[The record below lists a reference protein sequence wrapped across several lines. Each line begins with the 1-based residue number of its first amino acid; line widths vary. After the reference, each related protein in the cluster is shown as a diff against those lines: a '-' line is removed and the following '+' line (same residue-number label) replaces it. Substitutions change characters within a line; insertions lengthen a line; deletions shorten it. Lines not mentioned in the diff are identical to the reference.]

1 MSTITPSLVRDV
13 SSRATCLYSMEDIE
27 TALAKM
33 AKVIHNDLQD
43 ENPVVLCV
51 LIGGI
56 VLTGNLLTLL
66 DFPLQVDYINASR
79 YNDTTRG
86 SVLELLVEPRKSLQ
100 GKTVLV
106 VDDILDHGITLA
118 GIVKYCY
125 EHGAANVKT
134 AVLVEK
140 QLQRP
145 KEGLQ
150 KADYSALEVE
160 NRYIYG
166 YGMDYHGYLRNAPGI
181 YVVADEDEGSD

>member
-1 MSTITPSLVRDV
+1 MPTITPAQIRTV
-13 SSRATCLYSMEDIE
+13 SSRATCLFSSQDIDE
-27 TALAKM
+27 ALRKM
-33 AKVIHNDLQD
+33 AKVIHNELQD
-43 ENPVVLCV
+43 ENPIVLCV
-51 LIGGI
+51 LIGGV

-66 DFPLQVDYINASR
+66 DFPLQVDYIHATR

-86 SVLELLVEPRKSLQ
+86 SVLEWIVEPRKSLQ
-100 GKTVLV
+100 DKTVLV

-125 EHGAANVKT
+125 DHGAAVVKT

-140 QLQRP
+140 QLDRP
-145 KEGLQ
+145 KDGLQ

-181 YVVADEDEGSD
+181 YVVAQEDE